1 MDQNGISQ
9 KAKVE
14 RMEECLSP
22 SLREHLDGILDTG
35 DDDRF
40 SALNRIKESASG
52 PSVTGM
58 RRLLA
63 RLELIEATDVLATD
77 IGWVN
82 GNYQRVLYHSVRVTS
97 ADRLREMVA
106 PPRRLALVCFLHQA
120 WRDTLDQAV
129 DMYAKLLDRSRKVVE
144 NRLDEKLKA
153 QRHAV
158 DRIVPRYRGM
168 GEVLLDPDIDDTDLR
183 ARLFAVV
190 SENELRGDHADLAH
204 WTRGDRKARF
214 EEMAERHGAVSRFA
228 APFLARMDFLD
239 EDGAS
244 TSPTLEALRVYREI
258 RAAGRRTL
266 PPVAPVGFV
275 PKALEPLVR
284 RAGAIDRRRWESAL
298 LLKVCDEIRAGN
310 LAIDGA
316 KNFGRF
322 GSFFLPDAPWQ
333 RTRDDFWA
341 RTGFPVE
348 PDHAVS
354 QLKARLSDAFD
365 RFLDRVPDNHQ
376 VAFDDDGWRLKT
388 DHAEPPDA
396 LPRIDGSIP
405 ARAGKPGWP
414 DSDPG

>member
-1 MDQNGISQ
+1 MEVEEVAGLTGHPVPPQGLAG
-9 KAKVE
+9 AKE
-14 RMEECLSP
+14 
-22 SLREHLDGILDTG
+22 G
-35 DDDRF
+35 DVHR
-40 SALNRIKESASG
+40 AL
-52 PSVTGM
+52 
-58 RRLLA
+58 L
-63 RLELIEATDVLATD
+63 
-77 IGWVN
+77 
-82 GNYQRVLYHSVRVTS
+82 
-97 ADRLREMVA
+97 
-106 PPRRLALVCFLHQA
+106 RLALNKDARRMHPLVDGLDDIVLGGVLHQA

-275 PKALEPLVR
+275 PKALELLVR
-284 RAGAIDRRRWESAL
+284 RDGAIDRRRWESAL
-298 LLKVCDEIRAGN
+298 FLKVCDEIRAGN

-365 RFLDRVPDNHQ
+365 RFLDRVPDNH
-376 VAFDDDGWRLKT
+376 
-388 DHAEPPDA
+388 
-396 LPRIDGSIP
+396 
-405 ARAGKPGWP
+405 
-414 DSDPG
+414 